1 MINSKQRA
9 WLRAQANDM
18 SCQFHIGK
26 GEIDSEIINGLD
38 EILTT
43 HELLKINVLKT
54 ASSPSKEIAEEL
66 AAAVNAD
73 IVQVIG
79 RRIVLYRFSEKLAK
93 KGKSLALPF

>member
-18 SCQFHIGK
+18 PCQFHIGK
-26 GEIDSEIINGLD
+26 GEVDSEIITGLD

-43 HELLKINVLKT
+43 HELLKINVLKAA
-54 ASSPSKEIAEEL
+54 ASPVKEIADEL
-66 AAAVNAD
+66 AQAVNAD

-79 RRIVLYRFSEKLAK
+79 RRIVLYRFSKKLSN

>member
-18 SCQFHIGK
+18 PCQFHIGK
-26 GEIDSEIINGLD
+26 GEIDNEIINGLD
-38 EILTT
+38 EILST

-54 ASSPSKEIAEEL
+54 ASLPSKEIAEEL

-93 KGKSLALPF
+93 KGKSLALPY